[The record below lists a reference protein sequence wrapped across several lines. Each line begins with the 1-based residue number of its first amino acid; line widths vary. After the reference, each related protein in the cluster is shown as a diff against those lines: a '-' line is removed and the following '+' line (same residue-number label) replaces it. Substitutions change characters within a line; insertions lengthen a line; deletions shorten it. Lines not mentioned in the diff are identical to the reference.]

1 MEFLKNGFQ
10 NTNRE
15 NTNSADD
22 DNTAVKNEEKDE
34 KIDSAVSQLSDGKE
48 EICVPDQRSQMM

>member
-15 NTNSADD
+15 NTDSVDD

-34 KIDSAVSQLSDGKE
+34 KIDSAVSQLSDEKE